1 MEDFVEKIYFSHNDL
16 MDSQTKTYIYIIYN
30 IYNIYIYI
38 YIYKYIYIYI
48 YIYIYK
54 NWSQYAKFILK
65 NYHNKF

>member
-1 MEDFVEKIYFSHNDL
+1 MEDFVEKIYFSHNDP

-30 IYNIYIYI
+30 IYI
-38 YIYKYIYIYI
+38 IYIYI